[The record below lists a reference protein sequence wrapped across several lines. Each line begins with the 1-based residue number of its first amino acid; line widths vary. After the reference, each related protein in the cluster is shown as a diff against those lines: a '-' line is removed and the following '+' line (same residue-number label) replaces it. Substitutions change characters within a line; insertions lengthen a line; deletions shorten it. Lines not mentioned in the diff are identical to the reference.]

1 MEKYRNAKN
10 PPSIYTELKMWSIIY
25 IIDLICLGLGIYV
38 AKQVNAMFSL
48 NIVMAII
55 NYIFTLVCVIA
66 LIYKPRSNP
75 EERNIKR
82 VIYAIVMD
90 RNNYHSM

>member
-25 IIDLICLGLGIYV
+25 IIDLICLAAGFYV
-38 AKQVNAMFSL
+38 AKQVNNIIGL
-48 NIVMAII
+48 NMVMAAI
-55 NYIFTLVCVIA
+55 NYVFTIVCVIF
-66 LIYKPRSNP
+66 LIYKPSSNP
-75 EERNIKR
+75 EARNIKR
-82 VIYAIVMD
+82 IIYAIVMD